1 MTAQEAR
8 AQPQRVRNLHTEQ
21 VPTAQAMIA
30 GGSLREHRERLK
42 LTLDEAAERARQLQ
56 AAAGAPVRFSS
67 AKLSRLETGQQKF
80 KQADLKC
87 LCGAYGIEDQSE
99 QQRLSELTTTANR
112 RPWYQDWSD
121 IFSNHLRT
129 YLSFEE
135 AAQRIRAYEPQLLHG
150 LLQTPDYARAVFR
163 VMCPN
168 DSEREIARRVEL
180 REERADRFAR
190 SEGKKLIVVIDE
202 STLLRP
208 YGSYEIMRRQLD
220 HLISLRDNPRYLMR
234 IAEQGRLD
242 MPTLIG
248 PTTIFDFAE
257 QVLPDLCYMEHYLSG
272 LLLQEKEQ
280 VNVQAMAFDR
290 LRNACLRR
298 DVSTRRLR
306 ALRRRA

>member
-1 MTAQEAR
+1 MTAQAAR

-42 LTLDEAAERARQLQ
+42 LTLEGAAGRARELQ

-80 KQADLKC
+80 KRADLQC
-87 LCGAYGIEDQSE
+87 LYGVYGIEAESE
-99 QQRLSELTTTANR
+99 RERLLELTTTANR

-121 IFSNHLRT
+121 VSSNHLRT
-129 YLSFEE
+129 YMSFED
-135 AAQRIRAYEPQLLHG
+135 AAQRIRSFEPQLLYG
-150 LLQTPDYARAVFR
+150 LLQIPDYARAVFR
-163 VMCPN
+163 VMCPR
-168 DSEREIARRVEL
+168 DSEREITRRVEL

-190 SEGKKLIVVIDE
+190 GEGKKLIVVIDE

-220 HLISLRDNPRYLMR
+220 HLISLTDNPRFVMR
-234 IAEQGRLD
+234 IAEQGRLN

-257 QVLPDLCYMEHYLSG
+257 QVLPDLCYMEHHLSG

-280 VNVQAMAFDR
+280 VNLQAMAFDR
-290 LRNACLRR
+290 LRNSCLRR
-298 DVSTRRLR
+298 DVSTRRLQ